1 MSAAYTKRTLARLLR
16 VDANK
21 VYETADRLGLP
32 YDERHGVSRDG
43 VAIVRRVYLTGPVD
57 AALDEIGRQS
67 ARRAS

>member
-1 MSAAYTKRTLARLLR
+1 VSAAYTKRTLARALR
-16 VDANK
+16 VDANN

-32 YDERHGVSRDG
+32 YDERHGVSKDG
-43 VAIVRRVYLTGPVD
+43 TPIVRRVYLTAPVD